1 MERSRLK
8 GTKVE
13 DRITLVKILC
23 ENGYTVRIVQGRSPE
38 GKKQTYIEYWEE
50 EA

>member
-1 MERSRLK
+1 MERNRLK
-8 GTKVE
+8 VTKVE
-13 DRITLVKILC
+13 DRVTFVKILC

>member
-1 MERSRLK
+1 MERNRLK
-8 GTKVE
+8 VTKVE

-23 ENGYTVRIVQGRSPE
+23 ENGYTVRIVTDRSE

-50 EA
+50 EE